1 MSPAGSGGCV
11 ALQVV
16 PDNCSMSGSTPA
28 VFMVPTAVQ
37 AVPDRQEAATSA
49 APVELA
55 PVGSGAFV
63 AVGAPL
69 LIDSIRPWAT
79 PFVSM

>member
-1 MSPAGSGGCV
+1 
-11 ALQVV
+11 
-16 PDNCSMSGSTPA
+16 MSGSTPA
-28 VFMVPTAVQ
+28 AVWKLPTAVQ
-37 AVPDRQEAATSA
+37 AVPDRHEAPSRTV
-49 APVELA
+49 PVEPA

-79 PFVSM
+79 TFVSM